1 MVKTSKGGNFMYN
14 SHETDLVALA
24 AEEAIRLY
32 EVYFHHHH
40 PYTVEI
46 ETDGV
51 PSDRIDYFCR
61 LVEEE
66 LELKGEKIRR
76 DGRYFK
82 IAKYQAH

>member
-1 MVKTSKGGNFMYN
+1 MYN
-14 SHETDLVALA
+14 QTTDLVALA
-24 AEEAIRLY
+24 AEEARRLY
-32 EVYFHHHH
+32 EANFHHYH

-51 PSDRIDYFCR
+51 PYDKVEYFCR

-66 LELKGEKIRR
+66 LLTKGEKIRR

-82 IAKYQAH
+82 IDRYQSH